1 MKMDNKFLLN
11 AKEVISNW
19 TVFERERG
27 GLQRI
32 TKHALIKQTGI
43 TSIVFREKGNNYL
56 LFQEFVDSVVETK
69 EDFQMSRIKHVLENK
84 FSDKRTTISKI
95 KMLTGL
101 YQGLNPEVAKY
112 LEEKVYSHNK
122 QVSNVV
128 NKM

>member
-43 TSIVFREKGNNYL
+43 LI
-56 LFQEFVDSVVETK
+56 
-69 EDFQMSRIKHVLENK
+69 
-84 FSDKRTTISKI
+84 
-95 KMLTGL
+95 
-101 YQGLNPEVAKY
+101 
-112 LEEKVYSHNK
+112 
-122 QVSNVV
+122 
-128 NKM
+128 